1 MRFLPNP
8 RDEYH
13 FSHFATLVRFG
24 FTQLVK
30 RIGMI
35 EAERALGQG
44 DWHAFGDSSK
54 AGLWCANRP
63 ADEKQV
69 EGRDLHGFHRSDEQ
83 SIPKPFILEAVEC
96 DLPNLDVVRLLVE
109 DFHVDVN
116 ERTWDSDYTEERTQL
131 AYGDSALH
139 YVAEGLHWWHVHQ
152 ALKYLLKVHR
162 IDLNLRIKGGLT
174 PLHVAIGGRESFYKT
189 KPRPHAYDSMKRLLR
204 AGADVHLKT
213 RTGKSYLTLATHDVK
228 MVRLLIKHGAII
240 SPDDVVSAVE
250 AGRVDVLRKLLHAKD
265 EDGQHPDLNLD
276 PALREAGMLFGKPN
290 PEDGYWSPSVDNAI
304 VIEMIGILIDHGAN
318 PLSNYLIREKDHVS
332 CARPEYIH
340 FKKGESPPEANADDW
355 EVTLLHHLILV
366 ISEFQIQ
373 PFLVSGIDLNHRD
386 PKGLTLLH
394 AACRSE
400 LIDKPFSDGGKE
412 TIFQHLVALGGDLTA
427 RDNLGRTV
435 LTSLLWSY
443 SITTPGLRATL
454 DDMIR
459 RAPKLVH
466 DADDSFGDTPLI
478 YAIRRAVES
487 EADTEAVQ
495 RLLSAGASPLVT
507 NKNGD
512 GVLHKLAEDVG
523 TPRLRQLFRDLV
535 RRGADI
541 NERNSEGE
549 TPLFKFAMRYPQNP
563 NDKYNRDYFKQE
575 VRGDAYEVPREQGAI
590 ALLQELGADFSAKDN
605 EGRGLLHVAATGDV
619 VRFQELMAAGLDPM
633 MENNAQQT
641 AIDIA
646 AACSNNSVLEIF
658 EKKART

>member
-1 MRFLPNP
+1 M
-8 RDEYH
+8 
-13 FSHFATLVRFG
+13 SS
-24 FTQLVK
+24 QL
-30 RIGMI
+30 
-35 EAERALGQG
+35 ERHQG
-44 DWHAFGDSSK
+44 
-54 AGLWCANRP
+54 
-63 ADEKQV
+63 
-69 EGRDLHGFHRSDEQ
+69 
-83 SIPKPFILEAVEC
+83 I
-96 DLPNLDVVRLLVE
+96 
-109 DFHVDVN
+109 HVDQQN
-116 ERTWDSDYTEERTQL
+116 NRTLLNGWRMFSIWAAPPSTF
-131 AYGDSALH
+131 SAMHTL
-139 YVAEGLHWWHVHQ
+139 GPG
-152 ALKYLLKVHR
+152 K
-162 IDLNLRIKGGLT
+162 
-174 PLHVAIGGRESFYKT
+174 ESFFKP
-189 KPRPHAYDSMKRLLR
+189 KPRPHAYDSMKRLLK

-213 RTGKSYLTLATHDVK
+213 RRGKSCLTLATHDVK

-250 AGRVDVLRKLLHAKD
+250 AGRVDILRKLLHAKD
-265 EDGQHPDLNLD
+265 EDGQDPDLNLD
-276 PALREAGMLFGKPN
+276 PALRAAGMLFRKPD
-290 PEDGYWSPSVDNAI
+290 PDDDFWSPSVDNAI

-340 FKKGESPPEANADDW
+340 FKKGESPPQANANDL
-355 EVTLLHHLILV
+355 EGTLLHHLILV
-366 ISEFQIQ
+366 IGEFQLQ
-373 PFLVSGIDLNHRD
+373 PFLVPGIDVNHRD

-394 AACRSE
+394 AAY
-400 LIDKPFSDGGKE
+400 
-412 TIFQHLVALGGDLTA
+412 
-427 RDNLGRTV
+427 NLGRTV

-459 RAPKLVH
+459 LAPKLVH

-495 RLLSAGASPLVT
+495 RLLSAGASPLVA

-512 GVLHKLAEDVG
+512 GVLHKLAEDLG
-523 TPRLRQLFRDLV
+523 TPRLRHLFRDLV

-549 TPLFKFAMRYPQNP
+549 TPLFKFAKRYPQDP
-563 NDKYNRDYFKQE
+563 NNRYNRDYFKQK

-590 ALLQELGADFSAKDN
+590 ALLRELGADFSAKDN

-641 AIDIA
+641 AIDVA

-658 EKKART
+658 EKKARR